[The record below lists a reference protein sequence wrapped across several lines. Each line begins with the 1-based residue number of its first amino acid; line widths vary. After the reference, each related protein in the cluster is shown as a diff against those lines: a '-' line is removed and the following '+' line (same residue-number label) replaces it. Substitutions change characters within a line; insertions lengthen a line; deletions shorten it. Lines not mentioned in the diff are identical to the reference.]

1 MARTFL
7 VAKTRHHHFR
17 EEPYNTTTHQPQ
29 QSQIQVFMWVKK
41 SVKCNCICLPRLDNK
56 ASLTSSEF
64 FIALF
69 PAPPPSFPSSVYFR
83 IPVASFGS
91 KKALRSNSRAF
102 SSENFLGWHT
112 LVATC
117 FVQVWCAS
125 RHALPQFQVSST
137 PWPTDHSKHSA
148 LYIQVHVAMYVSYAT
163 KKMYIKQHDLSTHTK
178 LGEGDLKR
186 LFCSS
191 SVYTAVWVP
200 QGTISF
206 IYYRANLTSLH
217 NWSVI
222 TWERLTRVNKHPGHK
237 CTT

>member
-56 ASLTSSEF
+56 APLTSSEF

-69 PAPPPSFPSSVYFR
+69 PAPPPSFPSSVYFHK
-83 IPVASFGS
+83 PVASFGS

-112 LVATC
+112 PRLSPSCYMLRTSLMCKSSCAAPISSVFHPLTDRPANTQLC
-117 FVQVWCAS
+117 IYRYMLLCMFVM
-125 RHALPQFQVSST
+125 P
-137 PWPTDHSKHSA
+137 
-148 LYIQVHVAMYVSYAT
+148 HV
-163 KKMYIKQHDLSTHTK
+163 YIKQHDLSTHTK

-217 NWSVI
+217 N
-222 TWERLTRVNKHPGHK
+222 
-237 CTT
+237 